1 MEEKELQDYIAAFK
15 RRKLQFV
22 AIAGSI
28 IALSLVVALFWPA
41 TYRSTAIILIEEQEI
56 PSDLVRSTITT
67 YAAQRLQTINQRVM
81 TRANLERI
89 IQKFDLY
96 AKNRR
101 KSPMEEVVEKMRDDL
116 AFEPISAEV
125 IDPRTGQPSKATIA
139 FSLSYDGRDPDLVQ
153 RVASEITSLYLEE
166 NLKSR
171 TQKTAET
178 SSFLE
183 EEAKQMGTYMSDLEA
198 KLAAFKEAHMHSLPD
213 QKDIN
218 LQAIDRTEREL
229 ADVDSQIRALEDRKF
244 YLDGQLAQVQPESS
258 TITGTGERVLS
269 PAERLKML
277 KSSHL
282 SLSSTH
288 SDKHPD
294 IVKMRQEIEALEK
307 EVGGGEVGVDQVK
320 ELNGLRTELASLRE
334 TSSENHPD
342 VIRLRKQVEKLEAEI
357 NRGAADESARKIATS
372 TPDNPA
378 YISLKVQ
385 KDTTAQDISALVK
398 KRQELRAKLTDYEG
412 RLGQTPDV
420 ERQYLT
426 LLRDYDNA
434 MAKYR
439 ELKAKEME
447 AHIAE
452 QLEKKSKGERFS
464 IIEPPMLP
472 EKPVK
477 PNRIA
482 IAFLGFVLALAG
494 GAGYILLMETM
505 DASLRGAKSIAALT
519 GVAPLAVIPLWQT
532 EEDSDE
538 ARRRRLLVGIGATVV
553 VIAMLGLVNWL
564 WTPLDVLWFR
574 GLRKLDQITG

>member
-1 MEEKELQDYIAAFK
+1 MEDKELQDYVAAFK
-15 RRKLQFV
+15 RRKLQFI
-22 AIAGSI
+22 AIAGGI
-28 IALSLVVALFWPA
+28 ITLSLLVALFWPA
-41 TYRSTAIILIEEQEI
+41 TYRSNAIILIEEQEI

-89 IQKFDLY
+89 IEKFDLY
-96 AKNRR
+96 AKARTKR
-101 KSPMEEVVEKMRDDL
+101 PMEEVIEAMRDDL

-139 FSLSYDGRDPDLVQ
+139 FSLSFDGKNPELVQ
-153 RVASEITSLYLEE
+153 QVANEITSLYLEE

-171 TQKTAET
+171 SQKTAET
-178 SSFLE
+178 SHFLE
-183 EEAKQMGTYMSDLEA
+183 EEAKQMGAYMTELEA
-198 KLAAFKEAHMHSLPD
+198 KLAAFKEEHMHSLPD
-213 QKDIN
+213 QKALT
-218 LQAIDRTEREL
+218 LQFIDKTERDL
-229 ADVDSQIRALEDRKF
+229 ADIDTQVHSLEDRKF

-258 TITGTGERVLS
+258 TITGSGERVLS
-269 PAERLKML
+269 PAERLKAL
-277 KSSHL
+277 KSSYL

-288 SDKHPD
+288 SEKHPD
-294 IVKMRQEIEALEK
+294 IVNMRQEIEALEK
-307 EVGGGEVGVDQVK
+307 EVGGGDVGTDQIK
-320 ELNGLRTELASLRE
+320 ELSKLRTELASLRE
-334 TSSENHPD
+334 SSSDNHPD

-357 NRGAADESARKIATS
+357 NRGVTRENARRIATS
-372 TPDNPA
+372 QPDNPA
-378 YISLKVQ
+378 YITLQVQ
-385 KDTTAQDISALVK
+385 RDTTAQDIAALAK
-398 KRQELRAKLTDYEG
+398 KRKELQAKLTEYEA

-420 ERQYLT
+420 ERQYLS

-434 MAKYR
+434 AAKYR

-447 AHIAE
+447 AHVAE

-505 DASLRGAKSIAALT
+505 DASLRGARSIAALT

-532 EEDSDE
+532 DEEEDFE
-538 ARRRRLLVGIGATVV
+538 RRRKLLFAVGAAAA
-553 VIAMLGLVNWL
+553 VILVLGLVNWL